1 MTTKPDLPRLIR
13 NFLIELVVYGILLV
27 IYFFVVLRFLGD
39 FLTNLYNNSLVV
51 YAVLALVLIIMQGVF
66 LEALTSYLM
75 KLLRLER

>member
-1 MTTKPDLPRLIR
+1 MENKPDLPRLIR
-13 NFLIELVVYGILLV
+13 NFLIELAVYGVLLV

-39 FLTNLYNNSLVV
+39 FLTSLYNNSLVV

>member
-1 MTTKPDLPRLIR
+1 MENKPDLPRLIR